1 MTDAAVQQ
9 ESDQAQAPVLS
20 GFLKLK
26 GKNNPTQKGQKYLQ
40 RVIFT
45 LIARHTA
52 AMGQQTRWGTALA
65 QPEPTAMGSLR
76 GCRQQ
81 ALMCDNG
88 TARQIADDGAGK
100 RFALCGPGN
109 TVKEWFHAST

>member
-1 MTDAAVQQ
+1 MGIHPEAGEEGDSDKAKGDVAGNGNERAQGGKPGQWLDDVSHVNSNGMTDAAVQQ

-26 GKNNPTQKGQKYLQ
+26 GKNNPARKGQKYLQ

-52 AMGQQTRWGTALA
+52 AMGQQTR
-65 QPEPTAMGSLR
+65 
-76 GCRQQ
+76 
-81 ALMCDNG
+81 
-88 TARQIADDGAGK
+88 
-100 RFALCGPGN
+100 
-109 TVKEWFHAST
+109 